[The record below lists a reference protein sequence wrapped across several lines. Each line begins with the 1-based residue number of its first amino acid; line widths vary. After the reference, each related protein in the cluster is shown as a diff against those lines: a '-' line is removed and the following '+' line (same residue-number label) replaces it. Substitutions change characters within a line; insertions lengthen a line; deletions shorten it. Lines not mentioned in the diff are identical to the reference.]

1 MESHIDSS
9 SSIKPSPVKSIQNT
23 MLALGV
29 WGYVGMRWHSRGQGL
44 KMQFCRLCRA
54 AQIKVSIIWIMQD
67 AAIKLLDMILT
78 QTFTELRGRNPSATE
93 PCLRALNR
101 PGVPFVAL
109 RATRTRITN
118 ASFNCWQRR
127 RHPTPCTK
135 QKDA

>member
-1 MESHIDSS
+1 MSVCDGIPE
-9 SSIKPSPVKSIQNT
+9 VR
-23 MLALGV
+23 L
-29 WGYVGMRWHSRGQGL
+29 GL
-44 KMQFCRLCRA
+44 KMQFCRLYRG

-109 RATRTRITN
+109 RATRTRMQVLIVGN
-118 ASFNCWQRR
+118 AGAIPLTVLNRKTLDWTDWLGCLGLVWGVPSS
-127 RHPTPCTK
+127 
-135 QKDA
+135 